1 MIDFRSDTVTQPS
14 AAMRSAMANAEV
26 GDDVLGEDPTVRRL
40 EERAMELTGKQ
51 AAVFVP
57 SGTMGNQAAIAA
69 HTRPGQEIICDDRMH
84 IVLYEFGMPAR
95 FSGGLVRAIPT
106 PDGLLQW
113 DDVQQ
118 RLRGESDHYRGA
130 GLIVVENTH
139 NMAGGRVYPLERLD
153 EIGRG
158 SRAAGVPLHMDG
170 ARVFNA
176 ACALGVEVERIA
188 RAVDS
193 MCFCLSKGL
202 GAPVGSV
209 LVGSADFVA
218 EARHAR
224 KALGGG
230 MRQAGVLAAAG
241 LVALEETPPLLP
253 EDHRNARFVAEALAE
268 IPGLAVDLVAVE
280 TNIVFVETPQAPALR
295 KRLAAEGVGVS
306 GSDSRLRLVTH
317 RDVDRSQ
324 CERAVQVIRNA
335 CSA

>member
-1 MIDFRSDTVTQPS
+1 MIDFRSDTLTQPS
-14 AAMRSAMANAEV
+14 AAMRRAMANAEV
-26 GDDVLGEDPTVRRL
+26 GDDVLSEDPTVRRL
-40 EERAMELTGKQ
+40 EERAMELTSKQ

-95 FSGGLVRAIPT
+95 FSGCLVRAVPT
-106 PDGLLQW
+106 PDGLLHW
-113 DDVQQ
+113 DAVQE
-118 RLRGESDHYRGA
+118 RLRGPSDHYRGT

-139 NMAGGRVYPLERLD
+139 NMAGGRVYPLERL
-153 EIGRG
+153 EQVARG
-158 SRAAGVPLHMDG
+158 AQAAGVPLHMDG

-188 RAVDS
+188 RTVDS

-209 LVGSADFVA
+209 LVGPSDLIY
-218 EARHAR
+218 EARFAR

-241 LVALEETPPLLP
+241 LVALDETPPLLA
-253 EDHRNARFVAEALAE
+253 EDHRNARFLAEALAE
-268 IPGLAVDLVAVE
+268 IPGLSVDLDAVE
-280 TNIVFVETPQAPALR
+280 TNIIFVDVADASALR
-295 KRLAAEGVGVS
+295 SRLAAEGVGVS
-306 GSDSRLRLVTH
+306 GSESRLRLVTH
-317 RDVDRSQ
+317 RDVDRAQ
-324 CERAVQVIRNA
+324 CEQALQVVRNA
-335 CSA
+335 CSG